1 MKKQIVG
8 DKLCELVSKRK
19 KLPHRALDMWKYN
32 RMRQKYIF
40 SEPMVHGKLLCLIKL
55 LYEVFLFSKETMP
68 CPQSCSFAEMCTNLH
83 NTYKA
88 VFPRILREA
97 NAEIPQ
103 KVVAQIPREVSPFDL
118 NEIAQ
123 EVAQIAQEAAAQEE
137 AAQEEAAQEEVV
149 VQIAQETAQ
158 EEIAPFDLNE
168 IAPEAAAQEEAAQD
182 MDVQEEAAQDLD
194 AQEEANAQEHAK
206 AELTNEQRHAVY
218 FALEVIRTRD
228 GEIQA
233 QDKYLIAALLDT
245 SVLTVERIWAK
256 ALAQIARGEE
266 VDVSNKKKGNVGRK
280 KKDLDLP
287 RVLTIPL
294 NKRKT
299 IRSLAKSL
307 GVCHSTL
314 HQRFMLGDLK
324 RHRSNLKPSM
334 TDANKIKRLQFCI
347 SMLDDDG
354 LATPCPFFKKMDN
367 VVHIDEKWFYMTQI
381 SNNYYLLPG
390 EPRPLRTVQN
400 KNSIGKLCS

>member
-1 MKKQIVG
+1 MKEQIAG
-8 DKLCELVSKRK
+8 DKLCKLVSKRK

-32 RMRQKYIF
+32 RMHQKDIF
-40 SEPMVHGKLLCLIKL
+40 SEPMVHG
-55 LYEVFLFSKETMP
+55 
-68 CPQSCSFAEMCTNLH
+68 MCTDLH
-83 NTYKA
+83 NTYTA
-88 VFPRILREA
+88 EFPRILQEA

-103 KVVAQIPREVSPFDL
+103 KVAPFDL

-123 EVAQIAQEAAAQEE
+123 EVAQIAQEATAQEE
-137 AAQEEAAQEEVV
+137 AAVQIAQEEAAAQIAQEAAQEEV
-149 VQIAQETAQ
+149 
-158 EEIAPFDLNE
+158 APFDLNE
-168 IAPEAAAQEEAAQD
+168 IAPEAAQDMDVQEEVAPFDLNEIAPEAAQD
-182 MDVQEEAAQDLD
+182 MDVQEEADQDLD
-194 AQEEANAQEHAK
+194 AQEEADAQEHPK

-233 QDKYLIAALLDT
+233 QDKYITAALMDT
-245 SVLTVERIWAK
+245 SVRTVERIWAK

-266 VDVSNKKKGNVGRK
+266 VNVSNKKKGNVGRK

-324 RHRSNLKPSM
+324 
-334 TDANKIKRLQFCI
+334 
-347 SMLDDDG
+347 
-354 LATPCPFFKKMDN
+354 
-367 VVHIDEKWFYMTQI
+367 
-381 SNNYYLLPG
+381 
-390 EPRPLRTVQN
+390 
-400 KNSIGKLCS
+400 

>member
-1 MKKQIVG
+1 MMKFDALSVLSNDYMKEQIAG
-8 DKLCELVSKRK
+8 DKLCKLVSKRK
-19 KLPHRALDMWKYN
+19 KLPHRALDMWKYD
-32 RMRQKYIF
+32 RMHQKDIF
-40 SEPMVHGKLLCLIKL
+40 SEPMVHG
-55 LYEVFLFSKETMP
+55 
-68 CPQSCSFAEMCTNLH
+68 MCTKLH

-88 VFPRILREA
+88 EFPRIPREA

-103 KVVAQIPREVSPFDL
+103 KVAAQVAAQIPREVSPFDL

-137 AAQEEAAQEEVV
+137 AAQEEVV
-149 VQIAQETAQ
+149 VQIAQ